1 MKAKTANI
9 GIAIALALI
18 VSYVEMLIPFNFGI
32 PGIKLGLTNV
42 VIIIMLYLFG
52 WKSAFLVSVSRIFLA
67 GFLFGNMSMI
77 LYSLAGGVLS
87 LTVMSIMKK
96 FKGFSVIGISILGGI
111 THNIGQIIIAI
122 LVVENLKMIYYLPV
136 LLISGLITGMLIGIV
151 AKEIISRLFKLHL

>member
-87 LTVMSIMKK
+87 LAVMTIMKNL
-96 FKGFSVIGISILGGI
+96 KGFSVIGVSILGGI
-111 THNIGQIIIAI
+111 THNIGQIVVAI
-122 LVVENLKMIYYLPV
+122 LVVENVKMVYYLPV
-136 LLISGLITGMLIGIV
+136 LLISGLITGMLIGVV
-151 AKEIISRLFKLHL
+151 AKEMISRLFKLHL

>member
-1 MKAKTANI
+1 MKVKTANI

-87 LTVMSIMKK
+87 LTVMSTMKK
-96 FKGFSVIGISILGGI
+96 FKGFSVIGVSILGGI

-151 AKEIISRLFKLHL
+151 AKEIISRLFKMRL